1 MTFLFESGNFLQ
13 SKYLEYLNVPELLK
27 RTFQNSGILYPILYT
42 QVGNFYFIIDG
53 IKRLKFALKSK
64 IDIEFKKIESNNIK
78 DFIMLRKQISEY
90 NLLEKIEILK
100 NFENSEEYSDIFK
113 LLGFKKNSN
122 IKIFLENFYQLPE
135 TVLYAMAN
143 NKIKSKNID
152 IWGVFEINEI
162 EQILSLIE
170 GLTFNVN
177 QEKRFLEY
185 LLYIKVNFHDL
196 EQIFYRIKE
205 IVLSQQTSTQKIS
218 RILEYLDS
226 LCYPDYRK
234 IIERFNSLKKELQ
247 LPEGMS
253 LTYLDNGED
262 SQFKFEFSF
271 TNIEEFNNSIEI
283 LNNIKKTSKM
293 NEFLTI
299 FIPDGE

>member
-78 DFIMLRKQISEY
+78 EFIMLRKQISEY

>member
-13 SKYLEYLNVPELLK
+13 SKYLKYLNVPELLK

-100 NFENSEEYSDIFK
+100 NFENSEKYSDIFK